1 MPAVLHP
8 HRQSLLRVLDPLRPF
23 HSAPAVQP
31 QGPRV
36 ADGQTD
42 GNPDPFPDDQDAL
55 PRSRCVS
62 VWSLV
67 EECARLRSDWY

>member
-8 HRQSLLRVLDPLRPF
+8 HRHSLLRALDPLRPF
-23 HSAPAVQP
+23 HSVPAVQP

-42 GNPDPFPDDQDAL
+42 GNPDLFSDDPDAL

-62 VWSLV
+62 VWGLV